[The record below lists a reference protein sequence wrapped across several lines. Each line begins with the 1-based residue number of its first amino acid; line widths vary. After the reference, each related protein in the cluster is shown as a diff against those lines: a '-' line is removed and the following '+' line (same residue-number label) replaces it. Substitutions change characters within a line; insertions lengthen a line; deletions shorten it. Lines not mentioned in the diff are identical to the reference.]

1 MNSVSKMALG
11 AALTLG
17 LSSVLSIAPA
27 AAQTQSPLA
36 SVSLTKAERD
46 ALASVDTALRS
57 GNFAAASAALAA
69 ARSVATGADA
79 RHYLNQYQYQIAVA
93 RNDHRAQAEAI
104 ETLIAGGRIPAAHMP
119 ALYGQLGSIAY
130 SYIGDYKRAEAA
142 FTAQVEA
149 APTSPQA
156 LTNLARV
163 KRDLKKPQEA
173 LSLLTRAIAAQ
184 RAAGQAVPESWYK
197 MGLDLAYSANAGAP
211 AAALGR
217 EFVATYPTKQNWRD
231 ALLIQRQL
239 QGADPV
245 ANLDAYR
252 LLRASK
258 GLSGERDYLEMA
270 AALNAA
276 GFPGEAKEVI
286 QEGVALRMVDAGGRA
301 KDYLTGANTRI
312 AKEKASL
319 AGLQSRAM
327 ADATGALALKTADTL
342 LGYGDYAKA
351 IPLYQAALQKGSVDT
366 NLVNSHLGMA
376 LALAGQRAEAEAA
389 LRAVTGPRAD
399 LAGYWLAWLAQ
410 SS

>member
-1 MNSVSKMALG
+1 MNSVSKMTVGAVLALG
-11 AALTLG
+11 LA
-17 LSSVLSIAPA
+17 SVLPVAPA
-27 AAQTQSPLA
+27 ASQAPASLA
-36 SVSLTKAERD
+36 AVSLSKAERD
-46 ALASVDTALRS
+46 ALASVDAALRS
-57 GNFAAASAALAA
+57 GNYAAASAALAA

-79 RHYLNQYQYQIAVA
+79 RHYLNQFQYQIAVA

-104 ETLIAGGRIPAAHMP
+104 ETLIASGRIPAAHMP

-130 SYIGDYKRAEAA
+130 SYRGDYKRAESA
-142 FTAQVEA
+142 FTAQVQA
-149 APTSPQA
+149 APNNPQA

-173 LSLLTRAIAAQ
+173 LSLLARAIAAQ
-184 RAAGQAVPESWYK
+184 KAAGQAVPESWYK
-197 MGLDLAYSANAGAP
+197 MALDLAYTSGSAAP

-239 QGADPV
+239 QGADPI
-245 ANLDAYR
+245 ASLDVYR

-258 GLSGERDYLEMA
+258 ALSGERDYLEMA

-286 QEGVALRMVDAGGRA
+286 EEGVALRMVDAKGRA
-301 KDYLTGANTRI
+301 RDYLTGANSRITR
-312 AKEKASL
+312 EKASL
-319 AGLQSRAM
+319 AGLQTRAM
-327 ADATGALALKTADTL
+327 ADSTGALALKTADTL

-351 IPLYQAALQKGSVDT
+351 IPLYQAALQKGSVDA
-366 NLVNSHLGMA
+366 NLANSHLGMA

-410 SS
+410 RS